1 MQMLRTIMNKCMKEC
16 DRRGASTIVFP
27 AIGTGNLGFPITTAA
42 HIMVDEVCNYLQRNK
57 CKSLSMV
64 YFIIFME
71 NMYRTFCD
79 ELETRK
85 QTRVGR
91 FNQCPVQKGIWR
103 LLCGPMKQ
111 RWMKIKGQCQDS
123 DVSLTQPSEDER
135 KLTIALKGDRAEVQ
149 KLIQEIH
156 QLVKSVE
163 IHVVPLKRPEVRK
176 FFNEGEDGKM
186 KIPHIEKSTKVCI
199 EVCAVGEDMD
209 TEIPGIMN
217 DKEGEEEDEV
227 MKVAEDNGTETELR
241 VYGETKE
248 NVKQAVDT
256 LNRLINKQ
264 FKTEDYEDERISSLG
279 RRQEK
284 MLRDEARQLQ
294 LVFAIDRT
302 LNFIELKGS
311 KDSIAEMKTRI
322 VKILGQ
328 VEKEATRKAQAETV
342 MKIVQWKRS
351 DDTTY
356 DPEANLEIEE
366 AYIKGV
372 AQHTI
377 TNPDSGEHF
386 TIDFNKMEVIDHAM
400 KDQKCNV
407 KRITEGIH
415 MYKYILYVMYNHT
428 VLEYIGTMQVEL
440 QLWP

>member
-1 MQMLRTIMNKCMKEC
+1 MLRTIMNKCMKEC

-42 HIMVDEVCNYLQRNK
+42 HVMVDEVCNYLQRNK

-64 YFIIFME
+64 HFIIFME

-85 QTRVGR
+85 PTQY
-91 FNQCPVQKGIWR
+91 PVQKGIWH
-103 LLCGPMKQ
+103 LLCGAMKQ
-111 RWMKIKGQCQDS
+111 RWTKIEVQCQDS
-123 DVSLTQPSEDER
+123 EVSLTQPSEDER
-135 KLTIALKGDRAEVQ
+135 KLTIALKGDRVKVQ

-163 IHVVPLKRPEVRK
+163 ISVVPLKCPDVRK
-176 FFNEGEDGKM
+176 FFDEEEDGKM
-186 KIPHIEKSTKVCI
+186 KIPHIERSTKVCI

-209 TEIPGIMN
+209 IEIPGIVN
-217 DKEGEEEDEV
+217 EKEGEEEDEA
-227 MKVAEDNGTETELR
+227 MEVAEDNGIETELR

-248 NVKQAVDT
+248 NVKAAVDS

-264 FKTEDYEDERISSLG
+264 FKSEDYEDERISSIG
-279 RRQEK
+279 RKQEK

-302 LNFIELKGS
+302 LNLIELKGS
-311 KDSIAEMKTRI
+311 KDSIAEMKA
-322 VKILGQ
+322 KIEKVLGQ
-328 VEKEATRKAQAETV
+328 VEKEATRKAQAKTV

-366 AYIKGV
+366 AYIKEV

-400 KDQKCNV
+400 KDQKCKV

-415 MYKYILYVMYNHT
+415 MYKCIFYVTLYYT
-428 VLEYIGTMQVEL
+428 WFL
-440 QLWP
+440 